1 MKTGNSPKILITT
14 SSKPSE
20 HSRSL
25 CFTLSKVIPNSIYFT
40 RGNTNTDMLH
50 KTALANEIKYVLFI
64 FSKGNE
70 VSKIKIYEVSKTAL
84 IKQKEELR
92 ILEFID
98 YQVFGW
104 KYIPVDGPLSTTLE
118 ARSHYPD
125 LYDFF
130 EKYFS
135 LNYQN
140 KTSIWLMIDVKENS
154 CYIQFID
161 SLSLRKILFA
171 EVQLLYS
178 DIDEE

>member
-1 MKTGNSPKILITT
+1 MGDSPNILITT

-20 HSRSL
+20 HSRSF
-25 CFTLSKVIPNSIYFT
+25 CFTLSKVIPNSVYFT
-40 RGNTNTDMLH
+40 RGNTNTEMLH
-50 KTALANEIKYVLFI
+50 KIALENEIKYIIFV

-70 VSKIKIYEVSKTAL
+70 VSKVKIYESTKNSL

-104 KYIPVDGPLSTTLE
+104 KYIPVEGPLSTTLE
-118 ARSHYPD
+118 ARRNYPD

-135 LNYQN
+135 LEYKI
-140 KTSIWLMIDVKENS
+140 KTSIWLMIDIKENS
-154 CYIQFID
+154 CYVQFID

-171 EVQLLYS
+171 EVQLLNS
-178 DIDEE
+178 EINGE